1 LARFDRRVPAGSV
14 AADEHGEVVELE
26 NPTDARGS
34 FGSCRRAVE
43 VVVGA
48 GVEVVEP
55 SVLGLSAVVDV
66 AGAARPRPGF
76 STEAVQEPARVNV
89 TCVTPLGEEVAS
101 TS

>member
-1 LARFDRRVPAGSV
+1 
-14 AADEHGEVVELE
+14 
-26 NPTDARGS
+26 
-34 FGSCRRAVE
+34 VE

-48 GVEVVEP
+48 GVKVVEP

-66 AGAARPRPGF
+66 AGAAGPRPGF
-76 STEAVQEPARVNV
+76 STEAVQAPARVNV